1 MKTPLRRLRALLAVS
16 ALAIS
21 TLAIAAYPEKPINV
35 IVGYSAG
42 GATDLLARAMAP
54 YIEKSLGAKLVI
66 LNRAGAGGEIAFA
79 ALAAAP
85 PDGYTIGLLNSPPV
99 VTIPIERPGSFHW
112 ERLDLLGNLID
123 DPGAFVV
130 NTGSSITNIRQLI
143 AEAKK
148 RPGAFTV
155 GTSGTGSDDHLAML
169 MFEKQAG
176 VKFNHIPFKGGA
188 DARAALVGKQIDM
201 VSMNIG
207 EGMQGAKNGMPF
219 RNLGQMGL
227 ERADVAPDVPTFK
240 ELGFDI
246 QMAALRGMAAPKG
259 LPPDVREK
267 LVKAVADA
275 VNDPAFQARARESF
289 NPIRY
294 LAPRE
299 YAAELRSA
307 EALYRQMWKESPWSD
322 K

>member
-207 EGMQGAKNGMPF
+207 EGMQGAKSGMPF

>member
-1 MKTPLRRLRALLAVS
+1 MNRMLRRACTLLAAS
-16 ALAIS
+16 ALCIGS
-21 TLAIAAYPEKPINV
+21 LAHAAYPEKPINV

-66 LNRAGAGGEIAFA
+66 QNRAGAGGELAFA
-79 ALAAAP
+79 ALAAAA
-85 PDGYTIGLLNSPPV
+85 PDGYTIGLINSPPV

-112 ERLDLLGNLID
+112 EKLDLLGNLID

-130 NTGSSITNIRQLI
+130 NTGSGVISIQQLI

-176 VKFNHIPFKGGA
+176 VKFNHIPYKGGA
-188 DARAALVGKQIDM
+188 DARAALIGKQIDM

-207 EGMQGAKNGMPF
+207 EGMQGAKSGMPF

-227 ERADVAPDVPTFK
+227 ERADVAPDVQTFK

-275 VNDPAFQARARESF
+275 VNDPTFQARARESF

>member
-21 TLAIAAYPEKPINV
+21 TVAIAAYPEKPINV

-207 EGMQGAKNGMPF
+207 EGMQGAKSGMPF